1 MSPKSKL
8 KTALIIEDEADLR
21 QFISWVLKAE
31 GFRTLEAADGN
42 EGLKIAKQNHADIII
57 LDIRLP
63 FRHGWDVL
71 KELKDT
77 PALADIPVIV
87 FTASADPVI
96 KSQAVKMGAADYL
109 VKPLSAEVLKKSII
123 QALKKSKRKTL

>member
-1 MSPKSKL
+1 MPPKSKA

-42 EGLKIAKQNHADIII
+42 EGLKIAKRNHVDIII

-71 KELKDT
+71 KELKKT

-96 KSQAVKMGAADYL
+96 KSQAVEMGAADYL
-109 VKPLSAEVLKKSII
+109 VKPLSIELLKKSVAR
-123 QALKKSKRKTL
+123 ALKKH